1 MPTKIQKAMTR
12 HRLTLKIATERCS
25 AHWDALASGQPHAQ
39 LEQAREHMQNA
50 VAAMRKRSWAHI
62 KLMKDMPS

>member
-1 MPTKIQKAMTR
+1 MTLPTKIQKAMTR

-39 LEQAREHMQNA
+39 LEQAREHMRNA
-50 VAAMRKRSWAHI
+50 VQAMRRR
-62 KLMKDMPS
+62 

>member
-1 MPTKIQKAMTR
+1 MRPTKLQKDMTR

-39 LEQAREHMQNA
+39 LEQAREHLRNA
-50 VAAMRKRSWAHI
+50 VKAMSK
-62 KLMKDMPS
+62 K

>member
-1 MPTKIQKAMTR
+1 VITKIQKAMTR

-39 LEQAREHMQNA
+39 LEQAREHMRNA
-50 VAAMRKRSWAHI
+50 VAAMSK
-62 KLMKDMPS
+62 K